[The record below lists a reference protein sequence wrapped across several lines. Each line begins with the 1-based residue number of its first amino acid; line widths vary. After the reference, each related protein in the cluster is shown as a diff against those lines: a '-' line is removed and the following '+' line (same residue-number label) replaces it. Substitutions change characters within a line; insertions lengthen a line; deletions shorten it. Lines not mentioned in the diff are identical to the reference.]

1 MAPSQTKSYSTES
14 QDDGKKAENTE
25 ELHEDSGRK
34 DDSAYVEDIRK
45 KILTA
50 SLDFISI
57 EGWTEDA
64 LSSGAQS
71 LGYAPSTHTLFP
83 HEAAHLVHFFTMSC
97 NAELADKMKQVKS
110 DFINDLTSFQLL
122 IQSFFR

>member
-1 MAPSQTKSYSTES
+1 MTTSQNKLYSTEGQHDS
-14 QDDGKKAENTE
+14 QKAENTE
-25 ELHEDSGRK
+25 EHIQEETAKK
-34 DDSAYVEDIRK
+34 DDNAYVEDIRK

-57 EGWTEDA
+57 EGWTEDT

-83 HEAAHLVHFFTMSC
+83 HGVAHLVHFFTMSC
-97 NAELADKMKQVKS
+97 NAELADKMKEV
-110 DFINDLTSFQLL
+110 
-122 IQSFFR
+122 